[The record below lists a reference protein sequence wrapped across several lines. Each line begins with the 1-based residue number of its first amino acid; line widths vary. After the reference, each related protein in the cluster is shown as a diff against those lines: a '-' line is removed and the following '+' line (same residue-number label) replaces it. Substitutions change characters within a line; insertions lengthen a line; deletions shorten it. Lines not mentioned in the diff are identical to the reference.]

1 MSDLHEHTA
10 KIVSLDGRKCLR
22 LTCSDCGD
30 VKHIPIILPAG
41 VRRVSLND
49 DVCTT
54 SCPGCGAQ
62 VVARTQ
68 DARSGALES
77 CCCPHCGSG
86 QAYPSE
92 GLGERDAA

>member
-10 KIVSLDGRKCLR
+10 KIVTKTGRKYLR
-22 LTCSDCGD
+22 LTCTDCGD
-30 VKHIPIILPAG
+30 VKHIPIILPSG

-49 DVCTT
+49 ELCTT
-54 SCPGCGAQ
+54 SCTGCGAQ

-68 DARSGALES
+68 DAHSGALES
-77 CCCPHCGSG
+77 CPCPHCGSG

-92 GLGERDAA
+92 SIAEREAA